1 MACSLEDIIS
11 VLSATFMM
19 MLTMV
24 NFTVRSVESAG
35 RAGSWYTW
43 SWGLGLEVHMELGSG
58 ARGTHGAGV
67 WG

>member
-35 RAGSWYTW
+35 RAGSWD
-43 SWGLGLEVHMELGSG
+43 LGLEVHMELGSG
-58 ARGTHGAGV
+58 ARGTHGGGV